1 MAGHEEQALPFSF
14 LLQTFSFPKTPE
26 SHRPVDPYLVLS
38 QACRLVGKVTNTRHP
53 SRRGGYCHNGILS
66 ENLASR
72 HFFQNQLTLNIVALL
87 YNCYGMCKCILFTG
101 YPPILEKKLALP
113 FPPLCDSQE
122 SSRWSF
128 WNPPQS
134 WSCEIGSRDLEGY
147 WRGTTNKRSKNR
159 SHVIHMIFKY
169 QSYCSARLKI
179 FW

>member
-1 MAGHEEQALPFSF
+1 MRSRPSR
-14 LLQTFSFPKTPE
+14 SRSSSKRSRFPKHPTPI
-26 SHRPVDPYLVLS
+26 DPLTHTWFLS
-38 QACRLVGKVTNTRHP
+38 QVCRLVGKVTNTRHP
-53 SRRGGYCHNGILS
+53 SRRGGDCHNGILS

-72 HFFQNQLTLNIVALL
+72 QFFQNQLTLNIVALL

-101 YPPILEKKLALP
+101 YLPVLEEKLALP
-113 FPPLCDSQE
+113 FPPWCDSQE

-128 WNPPQS
+128 WNPLQS

-147 WRGTTNKRSKNR
+147 WKGTTHKRSKNR

-169 QSYCSARLKI
+169 QSYCSARLNI